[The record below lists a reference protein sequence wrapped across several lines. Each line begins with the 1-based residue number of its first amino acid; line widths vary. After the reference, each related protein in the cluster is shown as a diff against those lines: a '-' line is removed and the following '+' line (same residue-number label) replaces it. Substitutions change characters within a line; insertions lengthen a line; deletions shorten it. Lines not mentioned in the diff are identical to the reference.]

1 MKLLKYFFQFII
13 ILLLFILFKILGYEN
28 SSNFGS
34 KIGRIF
40 GKLIRSDKIILK
52 NLSII
57 NDHTKLHTKNSKALV
72 NDVFSNYGRILSDYI
87 YLKNF
92 RNGSLN
98 SYVKVIGQEY
108 LDEIKSKN
116 KKVVFISGH
125 FSNFELMA
133 MFIDKSGI
141 NLSAIYRPLNNF
153 FLNIIMENIRKKY
166 ICKNQIKKGK
176 SGSREIINNLNKN
189 FSIAL
194 MIDQRVSEGIKCDF
208 FGKDAFTTTI
218 PAQIVRKFDCEIVP
232 VYIERFDK
240 VKFKL
245 EFREPIKFEKNSSV
259 ENITIEL
266 NRILEKMILN
276 NPSQWILTHNRWK

>member
-1 MKLLKYFFQFII
+1 MKLFKYFFQFFI
-13 ILLLFILFKILGYEN
+13 ILILFILFKILGYER

-34 KIGRIF
+34 KIGRLF

-57 NDHTKLHTKNSKALV
+57 NKSTKLAIKNSDQIV
-72 NDVFSNYGRILSDYI
+72 TNVFSNYGRILSDYV

-92 RNGSLN
+92 RYGLLKNYIDIVG
-98 SYVKVIGQEY
+98 KEY

-116 KKVVFISGH
+116 KKVVFVSGH
-125 FSNFELMA
+125 FNNFELMA
-133 MFIDKSGI
+133 MFIDSAGI
-141 NLSAIYRPLNNF
+141 KLSAIYRPLNNI
-153 FLNIIMENIRKKY
+153 FLNKIMEHIRKKY
-166 ICKNQIKKGK
+166 ICRNQIKKGK
-176 SGSREIINNLNKN
+176 SGSREILNYLKKN

-194 MIDQRVSEGIKCDF
+194 MIDQRVSEGIKCSF

-218 PAQIVRKFDCEIVP
+218 PAQIVKKFDCEVVP

-240 VKFKL
+240 VRFKL
-245 EFREPIKFEKNSSV
+245 QFEKPIKFEKNSSL
-259 ENITIEL
+259 ETITLEL
-266 NRILEKMILN
+266 NKILEKMILK